1 MVKALNAVWRPV
13 LFFLVCLTVALLINM
28 PARLVLNQVQI
39 PANLKISR
47 LQGTL
52 FRGEVG
58 ELRVGQL
65 AINQLTYRIDL
76 SCLLTATVCYQLV
89 FEEGLVRAG
98 FEPISQTI
106 RLSQLDAEFPIQQLA
121 ALGNQL
127 LVSPSGRLR
136 VESDSI
142 TIRQG
147 KVVEF
152 DALTTWSNA
161 GIIGEDFNLGDY
173 QLEITKDSELYRLI
187 LQDKDAV
194 LDIGGEAKLSSDGNY
209 SLNINIQARAGLDS
223 RIKNALELVAQK
235 KGLSQYSV
243 RRSGQLDS
251 KISNLLFF
259 DLN

>member
-1 MVKALNAVWRPV
+1 
-13 LFFLVCLTVALLINM
+13 
-28 PARLVLNQVQI
+28 
-39 PANLKISR
+39 
-47 LQGTL
+47 
-52 FRGEVG
+52 
-58 ELRVGQL
+58 
-65 AINQLTYRIDL
+65 
-76 SCLLTATVCYQLV
+76 VCYQLA
-89 FEEGLVRAG
+89 FEEGLFRAG

-106 RLSQLDAEFPIQQLA
+106 RLSQLNAEFPIQQLA

-251 KISNLLFF
+251 KISNFLFF